1 MRGLLEQAAEAL
13 HPDIDAAACV
23 HALAETSDCRA
34 CVDACPRQA
43 WVLDDEAL
51 GLDTAACDGCGLCVP
66 VCPRGAISSTLP
78 VETLLY
84 RGRRI
89 AILACERAGV
99 DGVGVMS
106 CVHAVGLAHLIEL
119 YRQGV
124 RTLLYAHGRCDTC
137 DRRGSGQSLPAAI
150 ARLQSLLDDRG
161 LAPLKARAYGPAEWR
176 ARRAVLL
183 GGGIRNAGAEMS
195 RRAFLRGAAGEAVQ
209 QGLQIRGIGLPARR
223 QDTRRLDD
231 SLPPKGGRALYPAV
245 PVIDEDRC
253 EACHAC
259 ARICPDGALQFDT
272 VQRSYR
278 ISPGACSAC
287 GLCESVCEVG
297 AVALQ
302 RWVKAPPERHLALVE
317 RRCRACGAPAWR
329 LAGQEQGTT
338 GLCRICART
347 HHHANLYQVLE

>member
-1 MRGLLEQAAEAL
+1 MRGLLEQAAEAV
-13 HPDIDAAACV
+13 HPEIDAAACV

-66 VCPRGAISSTLP
+66 ACPRGAISSDLP

-99 DGVGVMS
+99 DGAGVMP

-161 LAPLKARAYGPAEWR
+161 LAPFKARPYGPAEWC

-195 RRAFLRGAAGEAVQ
+195 RRAFLRGAAGEALQ
-209 QGLQIRGIGLPARR
+209 RGLQIRGIGLPVRR
-223 QDTRRLDD
+223 QETRTLDD
-231 SLPPKGGRALYPAV
+231 SLPPNGASALYSAV
-245 PVIDEDRC
+245 PVIDEERC

-259 ARICPDGALQFDT
+259 ARICPDGALQFDA

-278 ISPGACSAC
+278 IHPGACSAC

-297 AVALQ
+297 AVMLQ
-302 RWVKAPPERHLALVE
+302 RWVKAPPECHLALVE
-317 RRCRACGAPAWR
+317 QRCRACGAPAWW
-329 LAGQEQGTT
+329 LAGQEEDPA
-338 GLCRICART
+338 GLCRICAHA